1 MEQARK
7 VAMSFFC
14 ETIRSRGGIPRL
26 QLVWDGAST
35 TTRGGSSPAFYVFN
49 RMDSDGFVII
59 SGDDVTMPILGY
71 SCSNH
76 FVVEN
81 MPPNLLDWMDELRNQ
96 INAVRE
102 EHVVGT
108 SYISKAWTRASDAI
122 GTPIVKLTTALWD
135 QQAPFNRLSPTT
147 SDGKSITGCVAT
159 AMAIIMQY
167 YQWPDQGVGTVP
179 VYTLQADKN
188 TQIPSKTFDRPY
200 VWSKMP
206 VKVDKNSDTDI
217 KDEVATLIYDCG
229 IISKSQFGRKSTW
242 AYYENAL
249 EGMIKYM
256 KYNKGTHMQ
265 NRATRVMSEWHQM
278 LRKELDAKRPI
289 LYTASTKSGGGHM
302 FVIDGYTQENYYHVN
317 WGWSGSSNG
326 YYLLTVMDPSNPGSG
341 SSSGGYTQEQAAF
354 FNLIPDKDGTSA
366 FTDNLVLIRKEV
378 NGVYYEGLVM
388 DAVNIQP
395 EQEFKISIGA
405 VNNIGR
411 SAFDGNLRIALVG
424 KNGTIKE
431 YISEEIP
438 VKYPADSYHSE
449 TDCFC
454 KITLPIKAGD
464 RIRVYYKGKY
474 SEDWEYLRGGSLLK
488 SEIILKEE
496 DMPLEKMT
504 SFAYDKKNKKIS
516 LKTCPQ
522 VEYQVLSLTNNVV
535 FSGITNDDN
544 PEIRIDTSELIDREY
559 VIVLRKKIEDEDEYE
574 EKRIRFAIGNQNK
587 K

>member
-1 MEQARK
+1 
-7 VAMSFFC
+7 
-14 ETIRSRGGIPRL
+14 
-26 QLVWDGAST
+26 
-35 TTRGGSSPAFYVFN
+35 
-49 RMDSDGFVII
+49 
-59 SGDDVTMPILGY
+59 
-71 SCSNH
+71 
-76 FVVEN
+76 
-81 MPPNLLDWMDELRNQ
+81 
-96 INAVRE
+96 
-102 EHVVGT
+102 
-108 SYISKAWTRASDAI
+108 
-122 GTPIVKLTTALWD
+122 
-135 QQAPFNRLSPTT
+135 
-147 SDGKSITGCVAT
+147 
-159 AMAIIMQY
+159 MQ
-167 YQWPDQGVGTVP
+167 
-179 VYTLQADKN
+179 N
-188 TQIPSKTFDRPY
+188 
-200 VWSKMP
+200 
-206 VKVDKNSDTDI
+206 
-217 KDEVATLIYDCG
+217 EIYDEKNGLTYMLCG
-229 IISKSQFGRKSTW
+229 D
-242 AYYENAL
+242 YYLPELAL
-249 EGMIKYM
+249 KDIEPTYGKY
-256 KYNKGTHMQ
+256 G
-265 NRATRVMSEWHQM
+265 M
-278 LRKELDAKRPI
+278 LRKSYLQEHRRAKYQILLLQGKLVEHLNQIDAEAR
-289 LYTASTKSGGGHM
+289 
-302 FVIDGYTQENYYHVN
+302 DRE
-317 WGWSGSSNG
+317 
-326 YYLLTVMDPSNPGSG
+326 
-341 SSSGGYTQEQAAF
+341 EQ
-354 FNLIPDKDGTSA
+354 LVKQMMEKQGI
-366 FTDNLVLIRKEV
+366 TDNLVLIRKEV